1 MLRYRWQQ
9 KPQSVAPL
17 TVGGS
22 GVLNVAKVTGF
33 GWRRYGRQA
42 RRPLL
47 AKHGRIRQWLTWR
60 RNTRLFFRPKC

>member
-9 KPQSVAPL
+9 KPQSVA
-17 TVGGS
+17 
-22 GVLNVAKVTGF
+22 GVLNVVKVAGF
-33 GWRRYGRQA
+33 GWRRYATQA

-47 AKHGRIRQWLTWR
+47 AKHRRIRQWLTWR